1 MATTTK
7 LTDAQRV
14 ILAAAAA
21 RESGLVLPTPKS
33 LGNNRGTLG
42 VILKSLLTR
51 ELITERPILPDED
64 LWRDTAELGRTTLVI
79 STEGLKLLGIDPI
92 EHVVHESNGDLL
104 VDETRETA
112 LTGRL
117 GGSAEPV
124 EAVIST
130 GAVSNLPKEGTKLGA
145 LIAALRKPQGATIP
159 ELMQATGWQA
169 HSVRG
174 AMSGNLKKKLKL
186 EVVSEVIENRGRVYR
201 IVIDGSAE

>member
-1 MATTTK
+1 MATTK

-21 RESGLVLPTPKS
+21 RESGLVLPHPAS

-51 ELITERPILPDED
+51 GLVTERPILPDEE
-64 LWRDTAELGRTTLVI
+64 LWRDTAELGRTTLVV
-79 STEGLKLLGIDPI
+79 STEGLKAIGIDPI
-92 EHVVHESNGDLL
+92 QHVIHETGSDLL

-130 GAVSNLPKEGTKLGA
+130 GAASGLPKEGTKLGA
-145 LIAALRKPQGATIP
+145 LITALRRPDGATIP

-174 AMSGNLKKKLKL
+174 AMSGNLKKKLNLKI
-186 EVVSEVIENRGRVYR
+186 VSEVIEGRGRVYR
-201 IVIDGSAE
+201 IATDGSWE

>member
-1 MATTTK
+1 MATTK

-21 RESGLVLPTPKS
+21 RESGLVLPLPSS

-51 ELITERPILPDED
+51 ELVTERPVLPDED
-64 LWRDTAELGRTTLVI
+64 LWRDTADLGRTTLVI
-79 STEGLKLLGIDPI
+79 STNGLKAIGIDPI
-92 EHVVHESNGDLL
+92 EHVVHESDSSLL

-112 LTGRL
+112 ITGRL
-117 GGSAEPV
+117 GGTVEPGKGDIV
-124 EAVIST
+124 AS
-130 GAVSNLPKEGTKLGA
+130 GLPKENTKLGA
-145 LIAALRKPQGATIP
+145 LIAALSRPEGATIA
-159 ELMQATGWQA
+159 ELMAATGWQA

-186 EVVSEVIENRGRVYR
+186 EVVSEVVDGRGRVYR
-201 IVIDGSAE
+201 IPAEEASA

>member
-1 MATTTK
+1 MATTK

-33 LGNNRGTLG
+33 LGNNRGTLA

-51 ELITERPILPDED
+51 QLVIERPILPDEE

-79 STEGLKLLGIDPI
+79 STEGLKAIGIDPI
-92 EHVVHESNGDLL
+92 EHVVHESNSDLL

-124 EAVIST
+124 ETVIST
-130 GAVSNLPKEGTKLGA
+130 GAVSSLPKEGTKLGA
-145 LIAALRKPQGATIP
+145 LITALRKPEGASIA

-174 AMSGNLKKKLKL
+174 AMSGNLKKKLSL
-186 EVVSEVIENRGRVYR
+186 EVTSEVIENRGRVYR
-201 IVIDGSAE
+201 IATDGSTE